1 MRGSP
6 GDSKNAQRCDSW
18 LHYPMRSY
26 LESILIMQYMARTQY
41 HYAVLSAAIFLAAAS
56 SDAASTF
63 VTFSVDMS
71 NQIANATFTP
81 GVDIVSVNGTFNGWG
96 LPPNLT
102 LPLARAG
109 ATTLYTNTINDTV
122 DANGGQIQWK
132 FVIDANTWENT
143 ADLHNRASRMP
154 AASGADLILPAPF

>member
-1 MRGSP
+1 
-6 GDSKNAQRCDSW
+6 
-18 LHYPMRSY
+18 MRSY

-143 ADLHNRASRMP
+143 AEDRKSVV
-154 AASGADLILPAPF
+154 

>member
-1 MRGSP
+1 
-6 GDSKNAQRCDSW
+6 
-18 LHYPMRSY
+18 MRSCF
-26 LESILIMQYMARTQY
+26 ESILIMQYMAGSKYQY
-41 HYAVLSAAIFLAAAS
+41 AALSAAILLAAAS
-56 SDAASTF
+56 SDAVSTF

-102 LPLARAG
+102 VPLARAG
-109 ATTLYTNTINDTV
+109 STTLYTNTINDTL

-143 ADLHNRASRMP
+143 ADLYNRASRMP
-154 AASGADLILPAPF
+154 AATGPRLLFPAPYFTDP